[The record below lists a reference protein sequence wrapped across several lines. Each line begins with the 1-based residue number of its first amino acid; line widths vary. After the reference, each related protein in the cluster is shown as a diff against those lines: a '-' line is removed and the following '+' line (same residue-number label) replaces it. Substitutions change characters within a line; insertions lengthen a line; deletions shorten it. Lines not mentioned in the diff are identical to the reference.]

1 MKNHYIIAVD
11 DDIESLELVITSL
24 TAAGYGTKAFEDGL
38 LAWLYLQNNVD
49 EISVIIL
56 AKTLPNIAGM
66 ELLQKIQKHP
76 QLKKIPVIIQTVDSE
91 DGKYKNAI
99 EQGAQFYLNKPLD
112 AKQIIRF
119 VKAAI
124 RSRNNNSDDRES
136 FVDKVKK

>member
-1 MKNHYIIAVD
+1 MKNYIVAVD
-11 DDIESLELVITSL
+11 DDIESLNLVITSL
-24 TAAGYGTKAFEDGL
+24 AAAGYESKPFEDGL
-38 LAWLYLQNNVD
+38 LAWLYLQNNAD

-76 QLKKIPVIIQTVDSE
+76 ALKKIPVIIQTVDAE

-112 AKQIIRF
+112 AKEVVRF

-124 RSRNNNSDDRES
+124 RSRNNNSGES
-136 FVDKVKK
+136 FVDRVKG